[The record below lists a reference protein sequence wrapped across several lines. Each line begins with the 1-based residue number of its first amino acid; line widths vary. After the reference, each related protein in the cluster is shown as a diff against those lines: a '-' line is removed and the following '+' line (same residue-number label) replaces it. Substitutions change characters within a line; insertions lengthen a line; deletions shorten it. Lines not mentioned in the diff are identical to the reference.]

1 MTSLSLKNAPS
12 LDEVFRISRKKT
24 KNTVSAK
31 KNRIYGV
38 KGEPYKQKLTTASAR
53 ITLQTFTIFSSL
65 EIFLTAK
72 FELQVENTAL
82 RNMVGILTL
91 PGRTLVHSRIKRS
104 EWMINWIFYVWN
116 RHNLVLTW
124 LKLFCAYSLQFLLAY
139 SPKCPKLKVLIQK

>member
-12 LDEVFRISRKKT
+12 LDEVLRISRKKT
-24 KNTVSAK
+24 NNTVSAK
-31 KNRIYGV
+31 KKIIYGV

-65 EIFLTAK
+65 EIFLTTWDFSHLPAK

-82 RNMVGILTL
+82 RNVVGILTL

-104 EWMINWIFYVWN
+104 E
-116 RHNLVLTW
+116 
-124 LKLFCAYSLQFLLAY
+124 
-139 SPKCPKLKVLIQK
+139 